1 MQLSSID
8 RTPNPRPAGADLA
21 VPAGARVVPVAP
33 VNPSAQATASVVYK
47 INTELQNKLSEIN
60 QAVQMSNPDPL
71 KGGAS
76 ADNSNKDWTQRQP
89 GPEKVQQA
97 PAKESISKMLM
108 EHMQNIWSASAKA
121 VEVVLM
127 NNQGLNQ
134 NQARV
139 QGINQANSQDPV
151 AQPGV
156 IARENLTYSPS
167 KVKKNEQI

>member
-1 MQLSSID
+1 MQLSSVD
-8 RTPNPRPAGADLA
+8 RTPNLRPAGADLA
-21 VPAGARVVPVAP
+21 APAGARVVPVAP
-33 VNPSAQATASVVYK
+33 VNPSAQATASVVNK
-47 INTELQNKLSEIN
+47 INTELQKKLSEIN
-60 QAVQMSNPDPL
+60 QAVQLSSPDPL
-71 KGGAS
+71 KGGAT
-76 ADNSNKDWTQRQP
+76 ADNSNKDWTERQP
-89 GPEKVQQA
+89 GPEKVQQ
-97 PAKESISKMLM
+97 PPDKESISKMLM

-139 QGINQANSQDPV
+139 QSMNQTRSQDPV

-167 KVKKNEQI
+167 KVKKNEEI

>member
-1 MQLSSID
+1 
-8 RTPNPRPAGADLA
+8 
-21 VPAGARVVPVAP
+21 
-33 VNPSAQATASVVYK
+33 
-47 INTELQNKLSEIN
+47 
-60 QAVQMSNPDPL
+60 
-71 KGGAS
+71 
-76 ADNSNKDWTQRQP
+76 
-89 GPEKVQQA
+89 
-97 PAKESISKMLM
+97 MLM